1 MQLRNSLRELSARI
15 AEQRDEVQTEEA
27 TKRTFVLP
35 FLAALGY
42 NVYDPTQV
50 TWGLGT
56 DGESPQGK
64 TVDYTIWSDGQPI
77 MVIECRHHDTDLAAG
92 RRRCWRIPLAAQGP
106 RSACSRTAWRTSSTP
121 TRKEAGVMDAEPFW
135 TYDVLDS
142 DDEAVEQLKNFARTS
157 FDRNHVVHS
166 AREAGVYTRHPAR
179 AAGADAAAVG
189 RVPAAGHRPRVRGP
203 HDPRRERAAG
213 TPDTAGVC
221 PAGERADQRSPELLP
236 GAGAAVAHV
245 IAHV

>member
-27 TKRTFVLP
+27 TKRAFVLP

-50 TWGLGT
+50 TWGQGIE
-56 DGESPQGK
+56 GESHQGK
-64 TVDYTIWSDGQPI
+64 SVDYTVWADGKPI
-77 MVIECRHHDTDLAAG
+77 MVVECRHHDTDLAPAQ
-92 RRRCWRIPLAAQGP
+92 PSLLA
-106 RSACSRTAWRTSSTP
+106 RSFESTGAKVGVF
-121 TRKEAGVMDAEPFW
+121 TNGLVYHFYTDQEQAGVMDADPFW

-166 AREAGVYTRHPAR
+166 ARELAYTRGIRRVLQEQMQQPSDEFLQLVTGHMYAGRMTHAVKEQLAR
-179 AAGADAAAVG
+179 LTQQAFAQLVNEQISDRLNSSPG
-189 RVPAAGHRPRVRGP
+189 RA
-203 HDPRRERAAG
+203 
-213 TPDTAGVC
+213 
-221 PAGERADQRSPELLP
+221 LLSRTL
-236 GAGAAVAHV
+236 
-245 IAHV
+245 